1 MSPAATQPK
10 RQRISKR
17 GRLNEG
23 RPLKR
28 TPELTASIAESISLG
43 LTDEEAAAI
52 ANITPWTFEHVA
64 AQSRVFQRFKKS
76 YGCSAARQVANDRVA
91 SR

>member
-1 MSPAATQPK
+1 MPVAATQPSGK
-10 RQRISKR
+10 RSKR

-28 TPELTASIAESISLG
+28 TPELTATIAESISLG

-52 ANITPWTFEHVA
+52 ADIQRKLCTGGD
-64 AQSRVFQRFKKS
+64 VFQSLIRL
-76 YGCSAARQVANDRVA
+76 
-91 SR
+91 